1 MATAQT
7 HRELYTDVP
16 AVTTADNVNVY
27 PTGVA
32 AGRFQRISWGAI
44 FAGIV
49 VALVTMLA
57 FNMLG
62 LSIGAATIN
71 PATEANP
78 VEPAVATGSIIWLIA
93 SNLISLF
100 LGGYVAAYMS
110 RTADH
115 TDGILHGIV
124 TWGVVT
130 LITFALLTTS
140 IGNVVNGVV
149 SAASQAIG
157 TAGGIVAE
165 NSPVVAKAL
174 DTQNSVLTGI
184 GTDVRMLMQANASAP
199 SLSTGSTGSN
209 QTATTDTTPTL
220 DEIEIN
226 RAVAT
231 LFNQATITDADR
243 QEVATLIAERTGIT
257 PAEAT
262 DRLARWEQLYI
273 QVKTEAEDAVRSA
286 SQKVADAVTLLAG
299 AMFAAFIAGA
309 FAAGVGGLVAASEPA
324 TRVVVTKA

>member
-1 MATAQT
+1 
-7 HRELYTDVP
+7 
-16 AVTTADNVNVY
+16 
-27 PTGVA
+27 
-32 AGRFQRISWGAI
+32 
-44 FAGIV
+44 
-49 VALVTMLA
+49 
-57 FNMLG
+57 
-62 LSIGAATIN
+62 
-71 PATEANP
+71 
-78 VEPAVATGSIIWLIA
+78 
-93 SNLISLF
+93 
-100 LGGYVAAYMS
+100 
-110 RTADH
+110 
-115 TDGILHGIV
+115 
-124 TWGVVT
+124 
-130 LITFALLTTS
+130 
-140 IGNVVNGVV
+140 
-149 SAASQAIG
+149 
-157 TAGGIVAE
+157 
-165 NSPVVAKAL
+165 VAKAL